1 MNIGRNDQF
10 EVKFTEHGGGAMV
23 SMTLLI
29 KNIVLTPR
37 MLDVS
42 FRSIANP
49 LGRQKDKV
57 IYTFK
62 RTRNN
67 AL

>member
-10 EVKFTEHGGGAMV
+10 EVKFTEHGGGDG
-23 SMTLLI
+23 I
-29 KNIVLTPR
+29 YDIINKNIVLTPR